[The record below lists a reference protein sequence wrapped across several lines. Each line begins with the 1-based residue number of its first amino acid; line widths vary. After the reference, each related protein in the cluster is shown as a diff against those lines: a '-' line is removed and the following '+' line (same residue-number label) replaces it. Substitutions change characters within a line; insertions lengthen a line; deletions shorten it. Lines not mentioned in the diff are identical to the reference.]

1 MNKIVLNA
9 GLLIFALSVV
19 FFSKNNLPIQ
29 DVLLRSFLVFFIATV
44 MLSIATIIFMKSIN
58 KISSQKN
65 KDLSQT
71 TK

>member
-1 MNKIVLNA
+1 MHKIVLNA

-19 FFSKNNLPIQ
+19 FFSKNNLPIL

-58 KISSQKN
+58 KVSLKKS

>member
-1 MNKIVLNA
+1 MHKIVLNA

-19 FFSKNNLPIQ
+19 FFSKNNLPIL

-44 MLSIATIIFMKSIN
+44 MLSIATIIFMKSVN
-58 KISSQKN
+58 KVSLKKS